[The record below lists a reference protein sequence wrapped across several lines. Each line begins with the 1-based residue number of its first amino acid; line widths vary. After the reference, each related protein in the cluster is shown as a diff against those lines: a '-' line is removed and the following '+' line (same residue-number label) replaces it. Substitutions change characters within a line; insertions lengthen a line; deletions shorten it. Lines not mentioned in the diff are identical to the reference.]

1 MNRSESKYFA
11 TAERMDEAFLS
22 LLEEKELPYITV
34 KEICARAGVNRST
47 FYLHYETVG
56 DLLEE
61 SANHLI
67 ERFTAHM
74 AQEPAAFI
82 EKIRTCP
89 LEELYL
95 LTSDYLMPYLSFASA
110 HSRLFRAILERP
122 SALRM
127 GEAYDALNR
136 YVFEPILERFGVPPS
151 ERRYRMAYHISG
163 LTAIVRLWLE
173 GGCAE
178 SVEQIAAVMR
188 GCVGHKP

>member
-1 MNRSESKYFA
+1 MNRLESKYFA

-22 LLEEKELPYITV
+22 LLEEKELLYITV

-61 SANHLI
+61 SAHHLI

-74 AQEPAAFI
+74 AQEPGAFI

-95 LTSDYLMPYLSFASA
+95 LTSDYLMPYLSFVSA
-110 HSRLFRAILERP
+110 HSRLFRAMLERP

-127 GEAYDALNR
+127 GEAYDALNQ

-163 LTAIVRLWLE
+163 LTAIVRLRLE

-188 GCVGHKP
+188 GCVGHRP

>member
-47 FYLHYETVG
+47 FYLHHETVG

-61 SANHLI
+61 SAHHLI
-67 ERFTAHM
+67 ERFNAHM
-74 AQEPAAFI
+74 TQEPAAFI

-95 LTSDYLMPYLSFASA
+95 LTSDYLMLYLSFVRA
-110 HSRLFRAILERP
+110 HGRLFCAMLERP

-127 GEAYDALNR
+127 GEAYAALNQ

-178 SVEQIAAVMR
+178 SVEQIAAVMCR
-188 GCVGHKP
+188 CVGHKP